1 MERTSLRTYGGV
13 AGADRQAGRHARF
26 LEAGLEL
33 LGAAEGDRGLSV
45 RGVCRQAGLATRYF
59 YENFADRDAL
69 VAAVY
74 DDVVAT
80 IAERTLES
88 VRAAEGAEAKV
99 RAGLGT
105 LVRRIAEDPRRGHL
119 LFSPALDDAVVAR
132 RRVASTR
139 LFVRLLVGQAREF
152 YGLTDPDP
160 TDPDPTDPDPVDPD
174 PTGPAGDTEPADA
187 TALDLTAE
195 LLVGGLAQVLSS
207 WLTGAL
213 AVTEEEVVDRCTTLF
228 VRVANA
234 D

>member
-13 AGADRQAGRHARF
+13 AGADRQAGRRARF

-59 YENFADRDAL
+59 YESFADRDAL

-80 IAERTLES
+80 IAERTLGS

-119 LFSPALDDAVVAR
+119 LFAPALDDAVVAR

-139 LFVRLLVGQAREF
+139 MFVRLLVGQAREF
-152 YGLTDPDP
+152 YGLPTPDA
-160 TDPDPTDPDPVDPD
+160 
-174 PTGPAGDTEPADA
+174 TGPVADAGATDAGATDA

-213 AVTEEEVVDRCTTLF
+213 AMTEQEVVDRCTTLF
-228 VRVANA
+228 LRVATP

>member
-13 AGADRQAGRHARF
+13 AGVDRRAGRRARF

-33 LGAAEGDRGLSV
+33 LGAAERDRGLSV

-139 LFVRLLVGQAREF
+139 MFVRLLVGQAREF
-152 YGLTDPDP
+152 YDLPTPEATTPDA
-160 TDPDPTDPDPVDPD
+160 
-174 PTGPAGDTEPADA
+174 AGATDA

-213 AVTEEEVVDRCTTLF
+213 AVTEQEVVDRCAALF
-228 VRVANA
+228 LRVARP